1 MYTAI
6 DSNELIKKFDYT
18 NIITAQDNQTAMRII
33 EDLIRKGNYFKN
45 SPKYQTN
52 INLFKLEEPVWLK
65 YRLSF
70 LFSVF
75 MYLGKEV
82 KVSEMMAWSYM
93 TNLDTEENRDLYW
106 HHHNNNPYK
115 KKMSGVFYLHIPD
128 DVKDRDYA
136 GTEFAPNGVEG
147 QNKYFVKP
155 QEFSWAIFPGD
166 LWHRPGIVQSRNYR
180 FVMAA
185 DIEINE

>member
-1 MYTAI
+1 MYAI
-6 DSNELIKKFDYT
+6 ESNDIVKTFNYSSTISAE
-18 NIITAQDNQTAMRII
+18 DNQTVIKII
-33 EDLIRKGNYFKN
+33 EELVDKGSYFTN
-45 SPKYQTN
+45 SPRYQTN
-52 INLFKLEEPVWLK
+52 VNLFKLDESIWLK

-93 TNLDTEENRDLYW
+93 TNLDTEENRDSYW

-128 DVKDRDYA
+128 DVKEQEYA
-136 GTEFAPNGVEG
+136 GTEFAPDGVEG

-155 QEFSWAIFPGD
+155 QQFTWIVFPGD
-166 LWHRPGIVQSRNYR
+166 LWHRPGIIQSNKYR
-180 FVMAA
+180 FVIAA
-185 DIEINE
+185 DIEITE